1 MEQGTVKEGLGI
13 ELFSR
18 VQLRAVFSGVV
29 VAVGVFAVC
38 LGVSWAIGLSTFEP
52 TAHRARGLAIGL
64 IVWGAV
70 ALAISIFAGAW
81 VAALVGRSADARDGI
96 LHGLVVWGS
105 LAAFLFLAFMGLFS
119 GVMHDLLVATGGNL
133 AKSGMEDAP
142 ILDGTSRAIVIEMA
156 HEAADILWI
165 YWAGVVGGLVTA
177 VVGGWLGAR
186 SEVRS
191 LRRHAPEEH
200 APIGPV
206 VPAAPEPA

>member
-1 MEQGTVKEGLGI
+1 MEQGSVKEGLGI

-18 VQLRAVFSGVV
+18 VQLRAIFSGVV
-29 VAVGVFAVC
+29 VAVGVFAIC
-38 LGVSWAIGLSTFEP
+38 LGLSWAIGLSTFQP

-70 ALAISIFAGAW
+70 ALAISIFVGAW
-81 VAALVGRSADARDGI
+81 VAALVGRSADVRDGI

-105 LAAFLFLAFMGLFS
+105 LAAFLCLAFMGLFA

-133 AKSGMEDAP
+133 AKSGLEEAP
-142 ILDGTSRAIVIEMA
+142 MLDGTSRAIVVEMA

-165 YWAGVVGGLVTA
+165 YWAGVVGGLATA

-186 SEVRS
+186 AEAKS

-206 VPAAPEPA
+206 VPQVPQPA